1 MVGGDPITKIK
12 KMNTMKKYILPLL
25 VALSIGSL
33 AHAQEFKVQAANT
46 RDAKLTLEGFPD
58 NLPIEGYAGTEI
70 IVTTNSHDFDPDER
84 SKGLKPIYAAGV
96 DNTGLGIAMEK
107 SGNHVSLRCLLPFNK
122 GGDYK
127 IKVPENMALDITR
140 ECAHGGETTIS
151 NIKNE
156 IEFKGCHDI
165 SLKNVTGPL
174 VISTIGGNVN
184 VTFTDIS
191 KDKSLSIASVSGEVD
206 VTLPAKAGFN
216 LEMGT
221 NSGNMYS
228 DFDFPATNNDM
239 RRVGGGNIRAQ
250 INGGGVELK
259 LHSVSGSI
267 YLRKG

>member
-1 MVGGDPITKIK
+1 
-12 KMNTMKKYILPLL
+12 MKKRKFLFVLIA
-25 VALSIGSL
+25 ALSIGGL
-33 AHAQEFKVQAANT
+33 ARAQEFKVQADNT
-46 RDAKLTLEGFPD
+46 KEARLTLDGFTD
-58 NLPIEGYAGTEI
+58 NLPIEGYSGTEV
-70 IVTTNSHDFDPDER
+70 IVTTNSHDFEPNER
-84 SKGLKPIYAAGV
+84 TKGLKPIYASGV
-96 DNTGLGIAMEK
+96 DNTGVGIAMEK
-107 SGNHVSLRCLLPFNK
+107 SGNHISLRCLLPLNK
-122 GGDYK
+122 GVEYK

-140 ECAHGGETTIS
+140 DCAGGGETIIS
-151 NIKNE
+151 NTKNE

-174 VISTIGGNVN
+174 VISTISGSVN

-191 KDKSLSIASVSGEVD
+191 KDKSISIASVSGEVD

-221 NSGNMYS
+221 VSGNMYS

-250 INGGGVELK
+250 LNGGGVDLK
-259 LHSVSGSI
+259 LHSISGNV